1 MAITRAPKILLGVGF
16 IFSAITTGLLGL
28 ATSIIGIA
36 FAGLALMA
44 LYTYLIGFI
53 LRGIGWIG
61 LGRSFSN
68 LYKITGIMVLLLG
81 IGVVMFFFMKI
92 ALMMALLWSIY
103 TLLEFYSYSTL
114 RKVSKFFMGAM
125 ISILGLIIVDINLI
139 AIPDITGVVGSST
152 ISTSTLSTGLL
163 ILALSALLAA
173 IGSFT
178 MKPQQ
183 KEVEAEKT
191 EEETEKAI

>member
-1 MAITRAPKILLGVGF
+1 MGITKAPKILLGVGF

-28 ATSIIGIA
+28 ATSALGIV
-36 FAGLALMA
+36 FAGLAPIA
-44 LYTYLIGFI
+44 LYTYLVGFI
-53 LRGIGWIG
+53 LRGVGWIG

-81 IGVVMFFFMKI
+81 IGVVIFFSMKI
-92 ALMMALLWSIY
+92 ALMMALSWSIY

-114 RKVSKFFMGAM
+114 RKISKLFTGAM
-125 ISILGLIIVDINLI
+125 ISIIGLIIVDINLA
-139 AIPDITGVVGSST
+139 AIPDITGVVGGGF
-152 ISTSTLSTGLL
+152 STLSTGLL

-191 EEETEKAI
+191 EEEMEKAA